1 MQKYRTIVADPPW
14 ILKMGKSRTMGE
26 HGGWNKAEYMGI
38 AELQYPQMTVEQIA
52 ALEIPAEKDAHCYIW
67 TINKYVEQTY
77 QIMRAWGFKPSQLL
91 TWGKTPM
98 GLGLGGTFVNTS
110 EFILFGRRGNL
121 PAKTRIDSTWWNW
134 KRGAHSQKPEAFQDM
149 VEAVSHPPYLEM
161 FARRYRLGWD
171 VWGNEVS
178 PNVEIQL
185 RLPTSRAVD
194 MDTPSENGEAL
205 HNQISG
211 ERGSVA

>member
-1 MQKYRTIVADPPW
+1 
-14 ILKMGKSRTMGE
+14 
-26 HGGWNKAEYMGI
+26 
-38 AELQYPQMTVEQIA
+38 
-52 ALEIPAEKDAHCYIW
+52 
-67 TINKYVEQTY
+67 
-77 QIMRAWGFKPSQLL
+77 
-91 TWGKTPM
+91 
-98 GLGLGGTFVNTS
+98 
-110 EFILFGRRGNL
+110 
-121 PAKTRIDSTWWNW
+121 
-134 KRGAHSQKPEAFQDM
+134 M

-194 MDTPSENGEAL
+194 MATPSENGEAL